1 MVIVLLPKLLICQEW
16 PSGGP
21 HHSNIR
27 MAAPL
32 ELKREMQALKIGVEE
47 QGMGW
52 VWNLE
57 GPRGGGS
64 TVAG

>member
-1 MVIVLLPKLLICQEW
+1 
-16 PSGGP
+16 
-21 HHSNIR
+21 